1 MTVEQIAVLVFNLIV
16 AGVIGQMLWSKRQ
29 DKKKLDDT
37 HDDVIRLKERYATVS
52 SDVHEIKVDTREIKR
67 LVTDLQVTQGKGG

>member
-1 MTVEQIAVLVFNLIV
+1 VTSEAIMVLVFNLIIS
-16 AGVIGQMLWSKRQ
+16 GVIGQMLWSKKQ

-67 LVTDLQVTQGKGG
+67 LVTDLQVIQGKV